1 MATIY
6 DVARA
11 AGVSTKTVSRVLNGD
26 GPVGE
31 ATRGAVE
38 AAMRDLAYVPS
49 TAARSMRS
57 SRSRLVGV
65 ITGAISFG
73 PDPGQAAGLPEIL
86 IVKGIQAALARA
98 GMTMMIAD
106 TGGQPEPAGR
116 LIRSFLQHRAE
127 GLIYVA
133 DHHQQVD
140 LPAVPPETPL
150 VLANC
155 FDTRGTPAILP
166 DDRRGAEALTA
177 RLILGGHRRIGYLAP
192 RVSLTAS
199 QLRIQGWR
207 DAHVRAGIAID
218 PALAE
223 PCDFDLGGAGQQILW
238 DAIDRMLALPVP
250 PTVLM
255 CSNDHMAT
263 CVYGILRSRGVR
275 VPQDMSVAGYDNHR
289 AIAETL
295 FPALTTAELPYA
307 AMGARAADTLLA
319 LIRGDAAPPAMLVSG
334 PVVWRASVTETTTTI
349 HQLNN
354 RQGGMTT

>member
-177 RLILGGHRRIGYLAP
+177 RLI
-192 RVSLTAS
+192 
-199 QLRIQGWR
+199 QGWR